1 MQADWVIVREPTCD
15 TDGMQE
21 ERCTVC
27 GHVFATEQIT
37 HYGHYPDENGVCMNC
52 GEEGLKIAAEN
63 LGTAEGIANDAEFPF
78 AGTEEGWIVSTN
90 TEDGTSATLTFE
102 ADGAVQLFLWYR
114 VSCGAGDRLTVS
126 LNGEPV
132 LEDSGDGD
140 WAENNY
146 FELSDGDTL
155 TVTYTKDE
163 EGAEFDDCV
172 YLWLTVFGVPA
183 Q

>member
-1 MQADWVIVREPTCD
+1 M
-15 TDGMQE
+15 
-21 ERCTVC
+21 
-27 GHVFATEQIT
+27 
-37 HYGHYPDENGVCMNC
+37 
-52 GEEGLKIAAEN
+52 
-63 LGTAEGIANDAEFPF
+63 
-78 AGTEEGWIVSTN
+78 
-90 TEDGTSATLTFE
+90 
-102 ADGAVQLFLWYR
+102 VQ

-132 LEDSGDGD
+132 LENSGDGD

>member
-1 MQADWVIVREPTCD
+1 MD
-15 TDGMQE
+15 
-21 ERCTVC
+21 
-27 GHVFATEQIT
+27 
-37 HYGHYPDENGVCMNC
+37 
-52 GEEGLKIAAEN
+52 
-63 LGTAEGIANDAEFPF
+63 
-78 AGTEEGWIVSTN
+78 
-90 TEDGTSATLTFE
+90 
-102 ADGAVQLFLWYR
+102 
-114 VSCGAGDRLTVS
+114 
-126 LNGEPV
+126 
-132 LEDSGDGD
+132 DSGDGD